1 MWELL
6 CMDKPYK
13 GIRGQQIARKVV
25 VEGVRP
31 KVPTHIPIA
40 LQDIMPKM
48 WNKDST
54 KRPSFVEIEKAI
66 KIAMTQINL
75 DTCVDVTKKWVKE

>member
-1 MWELL
+1 M

-31 KVPTHIPIA
+31 NVPTHIPIA
-40 LQDIMPKM
+40 LQDIMPRM
-48 WNKDST
+48 WASDASG
-54 KRPSFVEIEKAI
+54 RPHFPEIEAAI
-66 KIAMTQINL
+66 KLAMTQINL
-75 DTCVDVTKKWVKE
+75 EAGVDVNKPFVAK